1 MSSCSLR
8 WATPLFDNAEWD
20 TLKIHQSFPQPETEM
35 PTYTFKESMS
45 KPSPHAQGSTLMMTG
60 VRVWCIVPLLWEI
73 YRIILVIKTSSWQR
87 SSRPMTSS
95 LPPSRSN
102 TKNEK
107 NIFFKKVFFFSNKI
121 PISSYFRI
129 FSVMSLSLD
138 SNFSVMSLSL
148 WLIWPC
154 KFLRVE
160 ALYINTPTPV
170 IMSVKVWA
178 WGESFDID
186 SLKVYVGIS
195 VAGCE
200 AWLLVL
206 RQQWIFSS
214 CLIRYIPK
222 YDPEYVTPT
231 VSKGQRAGA
240 ESRIVLDHES

>member
-1 MSSCSLR
+1 MLTTVGDTFIRQCWVGHPKNPSIISTAGDGDANVYFQGVDVETFTTCSGFDTHDDWCSSVMYSASTLR
-8 WATPLFDNAEWD
+8 NLQDHISHKDKLMTEKFEANDKLITAI
-20 TLKIHQSFPQPETEM
+20 TLK
-35 PTYTFKESMS
+35 Y
-45 KPSPHAQGSTLMMTG
+45 
-60 VRVWCIVPLLWEI
+60 
-73 YRIILVIKTSSWQR
+73 
-87 SSRPMTSS
+87 
-95 LPPSRSN
+95 
-102 TKNEK
+102 EK
-107 NIFFKKVFFFSNKI
+107 RKKYIFQKSFFFSNKI